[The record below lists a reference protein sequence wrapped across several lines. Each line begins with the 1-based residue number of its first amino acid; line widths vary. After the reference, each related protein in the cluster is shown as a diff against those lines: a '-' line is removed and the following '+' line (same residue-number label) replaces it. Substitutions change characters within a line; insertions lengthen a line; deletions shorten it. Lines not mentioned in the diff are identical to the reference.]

1 MDAKHVR
8 HFDPVRLAALTHAV
22 FAIVLTL
29 LVLELKPPDGAGG
42 DLPAALR
49 EAVPKIEAWAIS
61 FVCLGVFWVIH
72 HNILVT
78 IPRTDTAFNYLNL
91 ALLMCISI
99 IPWTSAL
106 LGSYQDP
113 LAVVLFSGMLGL
125 AGLVMLVQWRYAS
138 GSAGLTSEE
147 IDSNGRRQVT
157 LLLARVPVV
166 ALLSMALAFVHRSLG
181 LWVWLLIGVLG
192 ALIRARHNRRHFG
205 TPDDADKLDVP
216 LQTESSGGVHGR
228 HRR

>member
-1 MDAKHVR
+1 MDAKHVK
-8 HFDPVRLAALTHAV
+8 HFDPVRLAALTDAV

-61 FVCLGVFWVIH
+61 FVCLGVFWIIH
-72 HNILVT
+72 HNILGT
-78 IPRTDTAFNYLNL
+78 IPRTDTTFNYLNL

-99 IPWTSAL
+99 IPWTSVL

-125 AGLVMLVQWRYAS
+125 AGL
-138 GSAGLTSEE
+138 TSEE
-147 IDSNGRRQVT
+147 IDSNGRRHVT
-157 LLLARVPVV
+157 LLLARVPAV

-192 ALIRARHNRRHFG
+192 TLIRARHNRR
-205 TPDDADKLDVP
+205 PA
-216 LQTESSGGVHGR
+216 
-228 HRR
+228 